1 MKMPSNK
8 ETTYTLTGMILGA
21 VAFVGI
27 RHGVGI
33 FFEVLTDSSTL
44 YSYGATGML
53 VGAYFGYIL
62 SNLYDFDFKIVV
74 GMKVKADRFFKSLEL
89 FNQRTEAD
97 KARPVMRE
105 AAQG

>member
-8 ETTYTLTGMILGA
+8 ETTCTVTGMILGA

-44 YSYGATGML
+44 YSYGATGLM

-62 SNLYDFDFKIVV
+62 SNLYDFDFKIIVNL
-74 GMKVKADRFFKSLEL
+74 KVKADQLFKSLEL
-89 FNQRTEAD
+89 FNQRAEAD
-97 KARPVMRE
+97 KTRPAMRE
-105 AAQG
+105 APQG